1 MSVFSPYLQN
11 SGKKTMYSELLLR
24 NLLHENLIQDLSN
37 HAYICLILQINAEET
52 DVLNVA

>member
-1 MSVFSPYLQN
+1 
-11 SGKKTMYSELLLR
+11 MYSELLLR